1 MSKKSF
7 TNNPAMKFLTKPA
20 AVQDPKPKQQ
30 KPTAAT
36 ITQQLEPPEGQL
48 SIYDDETTGEKTGEK
63 TAQRTPSAT
72 PDKPKKPAEGNKQA
86 KKKTPVNGPKQAH
99 RAPDPK
105 GSIMPAEIQT
115 GEPPEGYLYK
125 ERKSRRVQIVL
136 RPSAY
141 EAARQAAE
149 AAGLSFNKFI
159 EAAILEHMNKTGGN

>member
-30 KPTAAT
+30 TPTDAT
-36 ITQQLEPPEGQL
+36 PTQRLEPPEGQI
-48 SIYDDETTGEKTGEK
+48 SIYDDETTGEKT
-63 TAQRTPSAT
+63 AQRAHSNAQ
-72 PDKPKKPAEGNKQA
+72 DKPKKPAEGNKQA
-86 KKKTPVNGPKQAH
+86 KKKTPGNRPKQAH

-141 EAARQAAE
+141 EAAREAAE
-149 AAGLSFNKFI
+149 RAGLSFNKFI
-159 EAAILEHMNKTGGN
+159 EAAILEQLKKTGGN